1 MPANQTTKTNT
12 KNAAAPA
19 TVPATTPAKETTVAK
34 SKKSDKPVVATA
46 VVTPAPVEEAT
57 TTKKNTKKTQ
67 QPVSDS
73 EASGTSGAESSSESK
88 STGLATKKGGKKT
101 TETAPVV
108 VVPQVVDETPST
120 SEVAVSENVFST
132 RVESVLNKLKELKES
147 FVEICKEVNEL
158 TRLARRADKNDSR
171 QKKRKGERKASSKNR
186 SGIMQPHP
194 VSDSLRA
201 FMKKCQENDLWSLP
215 TVPEDEPP
223 RAEGTYSRV
232 DALKAISAYVK
243 KNKLQDAEGR
253 KYINLD
259 SSLTALF
266 PHLAGRTGEDR
277 LQYTGIMPALGSHFP
292 SAKTV

>member
-12 KNAAAPA
+12 KNAASNAAPA
-19 TVPATTPAKETTVAK
+19 SVPVATPKDTTATKSKKPVATTPA
-34 SKKSDKPVVATA
+34 
-46 VVTPAPVEEAT
+46 VVTPTPVEEV

-73 EASGTSGAESSSESK
+73 EASATSGGESSSESK
-88 STGLATKKGGKKT
+88 SVAVKKGGKKT
-101 TETAPVV
+101 TETAPTPVA
-108 VVPQVVDETPST
+108 VVPQVVEETPATTEAS
-120 SEVAVSENVFST
+120 VSENVFST

-147 FVEICKEVNEL
+147 FVEIVKEVNEL

-186 SGIMQPHP
+186 SGIMQPHQ

-201 FMKKCQENDLWSLP
+201 FMKKCQENDLWTLP

-223 RAEGTYSRV
+223 RADGTYSRV